1 MLEQRFKSLK
11 QIRSP
16 ELWPDIEGREPRPP
30 RPEIPWGRL
39 GTAALAL
46 AVAAAGVAFAYQA
59 FRVDPVVPGE
69 VQPSPSVEPTP
80 LSPLTGDPQ
89 ITAEIPLPKDS
100 VEGGVAVGAG
110 SAWVGI
116 AHNGGKGP
124 SSVLRI
130 DLSTNRVVDEIPVQQ
145 SPQRERIVATD
156 DAVWIG
162 STGGIERIDPS
173 TNSVV
178 ARIDAPGFISAMAAD
193 GTALWAIAILDRSD
207 SGLQNTGTLLQIDP
221 AANEV
226 IAEIP
231 LGTHATGYEDELELG
246 SGSVWVLGPRLV
258 DMDTEKGGDL
268 IRVDPTTKEIT
279 AIIPVSGFSMAAG
292 EDEMWVSGPVDG
304 VNDESGEPWGV
315 AVVDPATDEVVRKAH
330 FDHGLDIVTPE
341 ALWSVDYDR
350 NLNVRATRFD
360 PETLEV
366 EARSDSIE
374 SYFTDA
380 VVDPWTR
387 TIWVSASDALVRMD
401 ITAS

>member
-1 MLEQRFKSLK
+1 MLDERFRSL
-11 QIRSP
+11 RATRAP
-16 ELWPDIEGREPRPP
+16 ELWPDIEHREPRQP
-30 RPEIPWGRL
+30 RREITWSRL
-39 GTAALAL
+39 GTVAVAF
-46 AVAAAGVAFAYQA
+46 AVAAAGFAIAYRAFEVEEA
-59 FRVDPVVPGE
+59 DPRNVS
-69 VQPSPSVEPTP
+69 PSPTAEPLP
-80 LSPLTGDPQ
+80 PLTGVPQ
-89 ITAEIPLPKDS
+89 ITAEVPFPKDA
-100 VEGGVAVGAG
+100 VGGGVAVGAG

-116 AHNGGKGP
+116 THNGGKGP

-145 SPQRERIVATD
+145 APQRERIVATD

-162 STGGIERIDPS
+162 SSGGIERIDPS
-173 TNSVV
+173 TDNVV

-193 GTALWAIAILDRSD
+193 AMGVWAIAILDRSD
-207 SGLQNTGTLLQIDP
+207 SGLQNTGTLLRVDP
-221 AANEV
+221 ATNEV

-268 IRVDPTTKEIT
+268 IRVDPTTNEIT
-279 AIIPVSGFSMAAG
+279 AAIPVSGFSMAAG
-292 EDEMWVSGPVDG
+292 VDAVWVSGPVDG
-304 VNDESGEPWGV
+304 VNDEYGEPWGV
-315 AVVDPATDEVVRKAH
+315 VVVDSATNEVSRKGP
-330 FDHGLDIVTPE
+330 FDHGLEVATSE

-360 PETLEV
+360 PQTLEM
-366 EARSDSIE
+366 ESRSDPIE

-380 VVDPWTR
+380 VVDPRTR
-387 TIWVSASDALVRMD
+387 TIWVSALKALVRID